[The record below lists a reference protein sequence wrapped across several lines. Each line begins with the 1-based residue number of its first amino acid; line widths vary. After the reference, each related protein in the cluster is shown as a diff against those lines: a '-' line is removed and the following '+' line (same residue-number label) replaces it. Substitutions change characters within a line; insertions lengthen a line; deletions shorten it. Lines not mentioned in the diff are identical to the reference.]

1 MNSENF
7 DKAYVSISKEQ
18 LADLPVENFTG
29 KIEVIDKLEQVISA
43 VEEIRSAEI
52 IGFDTETRPS
62 FKKGQYYNV
71 ALIQLCTPK
80 KCYLFRTNLIGFPD
94 ELMSLLEDPTLLKV
108 GLSIHD
114 DFHNLR
120 KLTDFQPASF
130 IDLQSFVKN
139 FKIADNSLSRLYAIL
154 FGKRISKSQRL
165 TNWESTPLTESQKNY
180 AALDAY
186 ACISIY
192 NFLKEGRFDPLKSQ
206 YLTFPPDENE
216 DMQEENKKEEL
227 NEN

>member
-1 MNSENF
+1 MNPENF
-7 DKAYVSISKEQ
+7 DKAIITISKEQ
-18 LADLPVENFTG
+18 LANLPAENFSG
-29 KIEVIDKLEQVISA
+29 EIIVIDNEEQMISA
-43 VEEIRSAEI
+43 VEEIRTAGI

-62 FKKGQYYNV
+62 FKKGQSYNV
-71 ALIQLCTPK
+71 ALIQLCTPDN
-80 KCYLFRTNLIGFPD
+80 KCFLFRINLMGFPK
-94 ELMSLLEDPTLLKV
+94 ELSDLLEDPNILKV

-120 KLTDFQPASF
+120 KLTDIQPASF

-139 FKIADNSLSRLYAIL
+139 YKIADNSLSRLYAIL

-165 TNWESTPLTESQKNY
+165 TNWEASPLSDAQKKY

-192 NFLKEGRFDPLKSQ
+192 NYLKDGNFNPIESE
-206 YLTFPPDENE
+206 YLIFPIESIE
-216 DMQEENKKEEL
+216 IKEEEIK
-227 NEN
+227 NES